1 MGAVAA
7 LLFLSRKISHKNVI
21 AGIFD
26 SPFFDLED
34 IAE

>member
-7 LLFLSRKISHKNVI
+7 LLYMSRKTKSLDVV

-34 IAE
+34 IV